1 MQVIL
6 SGSLRHFPPAE
17 LLSFLASRSTRGT
30 CDFENA
36 GKRTRVFLGG
46 DKIIGAESSRG
57 GDVAEAVLEVLA
69 WSGGTFTL
77 LDSAELPEGVAP
89 VALELSV
96 LLDEAKKRAQAAS
109 AYKEGT
115 TFRVVDN
122 PLQQQLS
129 LTGDDLKLLLRLTAQ
144 RPFKDLIAELA
155 MTRDE
160 LTEKLGRLEQ
170 IGLIV
175 REDPKTATTQT
186 GTGAGVKKRT
196 LVGSLTPDH
205 APDNVFPLL
214 DAEQTIGRA
223 PTNQISI
230 PDGSVSSVHAR
241 ILRTAEGFVLE
252 DLQSRNGTFV
262 NGEKVEGKRQLADG
276 DLIRLGKII
285 MTFNVAR
292 EGKAGDTT
300 QPEVRVV

>member
-17 LLSFLASRSTRGT
+17 LLSFLSSRSTRGT

-36 GKRTRVFLGG
+36 GRRTRVFLDG
-46 DKIIGAESSRG
+46 DRIIGAESSRG
-57 GDVAEAVLEVLA
+57 GEVAEAVLEVLE
-69 WSGGTFTL
+69 WTGGTFTL
-77 LDSAELPEGVAP
+77 LDSTALPEGVKP
-89 VALELSV
+89 VALELSA
-96 LLDEAKKRAQAAS
+96 LIDEAKKRAQAAS
-109 AYKEGT
+109 AYKDGA

-129 LTGDDLKLLLRLTAQ
+129 LSGDDLKLLFRLTAQ
-144 RPFKDLIAELA
+144 RPFKDLLGELGL
-155 MTRDE
+155 TRAD
-160 LTEKLGRLEQ
+160 LTEKLQRLEQ
-170 IGLIV
+170 LGLIV
-175 REDPKTATTQT
+175 REDPKTTQT
-186 GTGAGVKKRT
+186 GIGVKKRT

-230 PDGSVSSVHAR
+230 ADGSVSSVHAR

-262 NGEKVEGKRQLADG
+262 NGEKVDGKRPLADG